1 MYKANYTFMN
11 KSSLIILAAAV
22 IVLTVLGFTL
32 TGGEPADTAINT
44 QGANATSTA
53 TTTVSATTS
62 SPASSSVASQQTA
75 SSRSSQTASVAASS
89 ASRPAATT
97 ASAPASRAPNPSG
110 ESVTV
115 TGRACTAND
124 LTGSASWARS
134 GSDVTG
140 ILTVTNSS
148 RSDCVLSRASDV
160 QIMSGNRILDVA
172 MGGRPSESILLR
184 EGRAASVWFRWDNWC
199 GTEPTSPYEVRYVL
213 PNGDGYLEV
222 PVIDPSGRPSSGAPL
237 CEARAYPSTVSVWW

>member
-1 MYKANYTFMN
+1 MN
-11 KSSLIILAAAV
+11 KSSLIILAVAV

-62 SPASSSVASQQTA
+62 SPASSAVASQRSA
-75 SSRSSQTASVAASS
+75 SVRSSQVAGVAASV
-89 ASRPAATT
+89 PAKTAVTPAT
-97 ASAPASRAPNPSG
+97 SRASEPSG

-148 RSDCVLSRASDV
+148 RSDCVLSRLSDM
-160 QIMSGNRILDVA
+160 QIMSGSRILDVA
-172 MGGRPSESILLR
+172 MGGRPDESILLR

-199 GTEPTSPYEVRYVL
+199 ASEPAGQKEVRFVL